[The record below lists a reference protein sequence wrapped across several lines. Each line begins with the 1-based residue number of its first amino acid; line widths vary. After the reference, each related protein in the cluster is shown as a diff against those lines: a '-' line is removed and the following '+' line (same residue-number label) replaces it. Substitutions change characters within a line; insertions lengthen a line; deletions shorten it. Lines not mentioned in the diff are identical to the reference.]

1 MTYDEACEVM
11 MKNRRIGEVKER
23 EAYFDV
29 RNELKLSWIRVINV
43 SNVSKNF
50 SFCAECVLKK
60 IKTVVVIAG
69 ACGTA
74 NLFQ

>member
-60 IKTVVVIAG
+60 
-69 ACGTA
+69 
-74 NLFQ
+74 

>member
-43 SNVSKNF
+43 SNVSN
-50 SFCAECVLKK
+50 V
-60 IKTVVVIAG
+60 
-69 ACGTA
+69 
-74 NLFQ
+74 